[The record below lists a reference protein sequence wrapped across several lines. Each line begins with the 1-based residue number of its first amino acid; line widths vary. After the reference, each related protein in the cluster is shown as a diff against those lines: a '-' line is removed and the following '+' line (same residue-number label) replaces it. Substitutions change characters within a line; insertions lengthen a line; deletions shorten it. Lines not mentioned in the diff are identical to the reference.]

1 MQISVN
7 DEDTQFLVDLV
18 RKGRYGSIEEA
29 HAAALRLLVEAM
41 ATESRF
47 APIGA
52 HIAARLKVDAS
63 HGVAMRRRASDR
75 IPHPDRDEVMP
86 HTPGKMVAG

>member
-1 MQISVN
+1 MQISVG
-7 DEDTQFLVDLV
+7 DEHAQFLMDLV
-18 RKGRYGSIEEA
+18 RKGRFASLADA
-29 HAAALRLLVEAM
+29 HAAAIRLLVEAM
-41 ATESRF
+41 ATEGQF

-75 IPHPDRDEVMP
+75 VQHPDRDDGQP
-86 HTPGKMVAG
+86 QTPDRMAVG

>member
-1 MQISVN
+1 MQIAVS
-7 DEDTQFLVDLV
+7 DEHTQFLVDLV
-18 RKGRYGSIEEA
+18 RKGRFASIADA
-29 HAAALRLLVEAM
+29 HAAAIRLLAEAM
-41 ATESRF
+41 AAEGRF

-75 IPHPDRDEVMP
+75 VPPPERDEVAP
-86 HTPGKMVAG
+86 PTSGGLAVG